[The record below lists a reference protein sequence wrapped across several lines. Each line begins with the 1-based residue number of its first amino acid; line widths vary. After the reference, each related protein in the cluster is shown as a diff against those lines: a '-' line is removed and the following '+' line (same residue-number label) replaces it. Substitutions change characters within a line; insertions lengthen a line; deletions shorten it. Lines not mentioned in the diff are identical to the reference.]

1 MTKTICI
8 AGKNKCAVEVVK
20 FILKKKYNK
29 HFNILILPNN
39 DDKAQNTKGWNIS
52 LKRYAQNKKL
62 KIVKIEEL
70 YNIQNLILFSLEYSH
85 ILRTIKFKSDQ
96 LFNFHFSLLPKYR
109 GCHPNYLQI
118 KNGETVT
125 GVTLHKIINGIDN
138 GPIIDIKRF
147 KLNQKHNA
155 YQNYI
160 KLMDC
165 TVNLFKKNIKNIV
178 EKKYIEKK
186 QNEKKATYFN
196 RNYVNYQK
204 EKELSSSDL
213 FALTQKQIFNKIKA
227 LLFPPLQNPYLDGK
241 KIISVNF
248 IKNKVKINF
257 AKNLRNK
264 KNYLYKNE
272 SVQIKNNFFGKNVE
286 IINPANIFNSKI
298 GDNVFIGPFTE
309 IGNAIVGSN
318 TRISSHSYICEKV
331 KIGRDCFIG
340 HSVCFIND
348 KFSTYQR
355 AKGNKKLYQET
366 KIEDNVLIG
375 SGSTILPVKISK
387 GCVIGAGSVVTK
399 DLLIKGK
406 YAGNP
411 AKIIEKK

>member
-39 DDKAQNTKGWNIS
+39 DDKAQNTEGWNIS

-85 ILRTIKFKSDQ
+85 IIKTIKFKSNQ

-160 KLMDC
+160 KLMNC
-165 TVNLFKKNIKNIV
+165 AVNLFKKNIKNIV

-186 QNEKKATYFN
+186 QNGKKATYFN

-213 FALTQKQIFNKIKA
+213 FGLTQKQIFNKIKA
-227 LLFPPLQNPYLDGK
+227 LIFPPLQNPYLDGK
-241 KIISVNF
+241 RIQSVNF

-257 AKNLRNK
+257 KKNLRNQ
-264 KNYLYKNE
+264 KNYLCTNE
-272 SVQIKNNFFGKNVE
+272 SVQIKNNFFGKNVK

-366 KIEDNVLIG
+366 KIENNVLIG